1 MPILMAAKEKR
12 ISKSS
17 LFSSDIGID
26 LGTANTLVYVRG
38 RGIVLNEPSVVTVN
52 DKTGQVVA
60 IGKEAKM
67 MLGKTPPHVRVV
79 RPLSHGVISDFE
91 VTEELLAYLI
101 RKAQGDRTRL
111 FGPRVVVGVP
121 TGVTNVESRAVR
133 DAALASGA
141 REVYI
146 VEETMAG
153 AIGAK
158 LPVRDPVG
166 TMVLDIGGGTT
177 DIAVIAL
184 GGTVASKSSH
194 VAGDRFNEN
203 IIDFVRS
210 EFQLAIGEKTAEDV
224 KIGIGA
230 VLPLSEP
237 LTQAVRGRD
246 LATGLPREVKLT
258 DTHIREALQPSLD
271 KLMEA
276 MKEVIEAT
284 PPELLSDVL
293 ERGVTVFGGGALLR
307 GLPEML
313 SNMLGVPVFVATDPL
328 TAVVRGTGIIV
339 EDPRA
344 WSGIFLHEDA
354 ILPQT

>member
-1 MPILMAAKEKR
+1 MAKEKR
-12 ISKSS
+12 ISKNSV
-17 LFSSDIGID
+17 FASDIGID

-60 IGKEAKM
+60 IGREAKLM
-67 MLGKTPPHVRVV
+67 IGKTPPHVRAV

-91 VTEELLAYLI
+91 VTQELLAYLI
-101 RKAQGDRTRL
+101 RKAQGDRARL
-111 FGPRVVVGVP
+111 FGPRVVIGVP

-146 VEETMAG
+146 VEEPMAG
-153 AIGAK
+153 AVGAK
-158 LPVRDPVG
+158 LPVNEPVG

-177 DIAVIAL
+177 DIAVLSL
-184 GGTVASKSSH
+184 GGPVASKSSH
-194 VAGDRFNEN
+194 VAGDYFNEN
-203 IIDFVRS
+203 IADYVRS

-224 KIGIGA
+224 KMAIGA
-230 VLPLSEP
+230 VLPLKDELERP
-237 LTQAVRGRD
+237 VRGRD
-246 LATGLPREVKLT
+246 LATGLPREITLT
-258 DTHIREALQPSLD
+258 DSHIREALEPSLD

-276 MKEVIEAT
+276 MKEVIEST

-307 GLPEML
+307 GLPELL
-313 SNMLGVPVFVATDPL
+313 SKMLGVPVFVASDPL
-328 TAVVRGTGIIV
+328 TAVVRGTGIIT
-339 EDPRA
+339 EDPRI
-344 WSGIFLHEDA
+344 WRGIFLDEDA
-354 ILPQT
+354 ILPQN

>member
-1 MPILMAAKEKR
+1 MARKR
-12 ISKSS
+12 LSRSS
-17 LFSSDIGID
+17 FFSSDIGID

-38 RGIVLNEPSVVTVN
+38 QGIVLDEPSVVTLN
-52 DKTGQVVA
+52 EKTGQVVA
-60 IGKEAKM
+60 VGKTAKL
-67 MLGKTPPHVRVV
+67 MLGKTPSHIRAV

-101 RKAQGDRTRL
+101 SKAQGGRSRL
-111 FGPRVVVGVP
+111 LGPRVVIGVP
-121 TGVTNVESRAVR
+121 TGVTNVQSRAVR
-133 DAALASGA
+133 DAALTAGA

-146 VEETMAG
+146 IEEPMAG

-158 LPVRDPVG
+158 LPINEAVG

-203 IIDFVRS
+203 IIDYVRS
-210 EFQLAIGEKTAEDV
+210 EFQLAIGEKTAEDT
-224 KIGIGA
+224 KIAIGA
-230 VLPLSEP
+230 VLPLDEV
-237 LTQAVRGRD
+237 LTKAVRGRD
-246 LATGLPREVKLT
+246 LATGLPREITLT
-258 DTHIREALQPSLD
+258 DSHVREALAPSLD
-271 KLMEA
+271 SLMEA

-307 GLPEML
+307 GLPEL
-313 SNMLGVPVFVATDPL
+313 LVKMLGVPVHIAPDPL
-328 TAVVRGTGIIV
+328 TCVVRGTGIIT
-339 EDPRA
+339 EDPRP
-344 WSGIFLHEDA
+344 WEETFMHEEA
-354 ILPQT
+354 ILTQA